1 MVSVG
6 RRVQEAID
14 HMGKREIALALTPAC
29 IALDVTAQRHAG
41 VKRSSRTTFKKFVQ
55 DHLWLITYMGFPG
68 LMATTVRVPFN
79 HPDIKPDA
87 AGTVGVEDIIY
98 HIIRCSLVHSDEAAM
113 KVVWNKAIALGLD
126 PSGKLVLSE
135 NLIWGLLGAVIL
147 SPLNKTETIPDT
159 YWISIADFKMFV
171 SELWGRIDLAKR
183 VVKMYTGVDVP

>member
-29 IALDVTAQRHAG
+29 IALDVTAQRYAG

-55 DHLWLITYMGFPG
+55 DYLWLITYMGFPG
-68 LMATTVRVPFN
+68 LMATTVRVPFT
-79 HPDIKPDA
+79 HPDVKPDA

-126 PSGKLVLSE
+126 SSGNLVLSE
-135 NLIWGLLGAVIL
+135 NLIWGLLGAVIFC
-147 SPLNKTETIPDT
+147 PTNKAETVPDT
-159 YWISIADFKMFV
+159 YWISIADFKNFI
-171 SELWGRIDLAKR
+171 SELWGRVDLAKR
-183 VVKMYTGVDVP
+183 VVKMYTGVDIP